1 METGYEEQGGGSGT
15 LTEEEVLLVW
25 TMRRVGGPWLHSRKC
40 SVSLSPSDRMWIK
53 LIPGR
58 GGESEELRPGFN
70 SRDNYTHK
78 HTHAHTPL
86 LMYSTTQ
93 VYTNNR

>member
-1 METGYEEQGGGSGT
+1 M
-15 LTEEEVLLVW
+15 TEEEVLLVW

-58 GGESEELRPGFN
+58 GGETEVLRPGFN

-78 HTHAHTPL
+78 HTHAHTF
-86 LMYSTTQ
+86 TD
-93 VYTNNR
+93 VFHYTGIHKQQIMHTVEVQKFIQRL